1 MAFGDINRVNTNL
14 QSLSAQYSL
23 NKINQE
29 LANNQLQL
37 STGLRINKA
46 ADDAAGFSIASKIKG
61 KLAGMNQAS
70 RNIGDAKSM
79 LNIGESGLNSIM
91 DALIQIKSKATEGA
105 SGTLGQTEMNYV
117 EKQIN
122 ALGKQINTIAQN
134 TKYNG
139 SSLLYNSTGG
149 AGSTIDK
156 TFQVGDGSSDTYS
169 VSINDSTTASLF
181 ATSAT
186 GLSSAAVG
194 SFAMN
199 ESGSGGTV
207 VSQTDF
213 QNLLTDVG
221 SAIDTLA
228 GTTNQMGIDQNN
240 LSIRQDN
247 LSQAITSNSAA
258 KSRIMDANFAQVKSD
273 SVRLQILQ
281 QTATAALTQANS
293 SPQSVLT
300 ILRG

>member
-29 LANNQLQL
+29 LANNQMQL

-46 ADDAAGFSIASKIKG
+46 QDDAAGFSIASKIRG

-79 LNIGESGLNSIM
+79 MNIAESGLNSIM
-91 DALIQIKSKATEGA
+91 DSLIQMKSKATEGA
-105 SGTLGQTEMNYV
+105 SGTLGATERGYV
-117 EKQIN
+117 QKQIE
-122 ALGKQINTIAQN
+122 ALGNEINTVAGN

-139 SSLLYNSTGG
+139 SSLLDGG
-149 AGSTIDK
+149 GSAIQK
-156 TFQVGDGSSDTYS
+156 TFQVGDGSSDQYS
-169 VSINDSTTASLF
+169 VTINDSTTVSLF
-181 ATSAT
+181 SSTGAGTGVGTNTTGAGGFTMTGSAQ
-186 GLSSAAVG
+186 S
-194 SFAMN
+194 N
-199 ESGSGGTV
+199 
-207 VSQTDF
+207 F
-213 QNLLTDVG
+213 QNLLG
-221 SAIDTLA
+221 SINTAIDTLA
-228 GTTNQMGIDQNN
+228 GSTNQIGIDQNN

-247 LSQAITSNSAA
+247 LSQAITSNNAA

>member
-23 NKINQE
+23 NKINQQ
-29 LANNQLQL
+29 LANNQMQL

-46 ADDAAGFSIASKIKG
+46 QDDAAGFSIASKIRG

-79 LNIGESGLNSIM
+79 MNIAESGLNSIM
-91 DALIQIKSKATEGA
+91 DSLIQMKSKATEGA
-105 SGTLGQTEMNYV
+105 SGTLGATERGYV
-117 EKQIN
+117 QKQIE
-122 ALGKQINTIAQN
+122 ALGNEINTVAGN

-139 SSLLYNSTGG
+139 SSLLSNS
-149 AGSTIDK
+149 GSAISK

-169 VSINDSTTASLF
+169 VSINDSTTLSLF
-181 ATSAT
+181 SSTGAGTGVGTNTTGAGGFTMTGSAQ
-186 GLSSAAVG
+186 S
-194 SFAMN
+194 N
-199 ESGSGGTV
+199 
-207 VSQTDF
+207 F
-213 QNLLTDVG
+213 QNLLT
-221 SAIDTLA
+221 SINTAIDTLA

-247 LSQAITSNSAA
+247 LSQAITSNNAA

>member
-46 ADDAAGFSIASKIKG
+46 QDDAAGFSIASKIKG

-79 LNIGESGLNSIM
+79 MNIAESGINTIM
-91 DALIQIKSKATEGA
+91 DALIQMKSKATEGA
-105 SGTLGQTEMNYV
+105 SGTLGQTEMNYIQ
-117 EKQIN
+117 KQVD
-122 ALGKQINTIAQN
+122 ALGKQIDTTAAN

-139 SSLLYNSTGG
+139 SSLLDNGG
-149 AGSTIDK
+149 SGTINK
-156 TFQVGDGSSDTYS
+156 TFQVGDSNGDTYS

-181 ATSAT
+181 SGAGSAT
-186 GLSSAAVG
+186 GGTAGGTA
-194 SFAMN
+194 FAMAAT
-199 ESGSGGTV
+199 GTGGV
-207 VSQTDF
+207 VTQSDF
-213 QNLLTDVG
+213 QGLISDIT

-247 LSQAITSNSAA
+247 LSQAITSNNAA

>member
-29 LANNQLQL
+29 LANNQMQL

-46 ADDAAGFSIASKIKG
+46 QDDAAGFSIASKIRG

-79 LNIGESGLNSIM
+79 MNIAESGLNSIM
-91 DALIQIKSKATEGA
+91 DSLIQMKSKATEGA
-105 SGTLGQTEMNYV
+105 SGTLGATERGYV
-117 EKQIN
+117 QKQIE
-122 ALGKQINTIAQN
+122 ALGNEINTVAGN

-139 SSLLYNSTGG
+139 SSLLSNS
-149 AGSTIDK
+149 GSAISK

-169 VSINDSTTASLF
+169 VSINDSTTLSLF
-181 ATSAT
+181 SSTGAGTGVGTNTTGAGGFTMTGSAQSNFQNI
-186 GLSSAAVG
+186 LSSI
-194 SFAMN
+194 N
-199 ESGSGGTV
+199 T
-207 VSQTDF
+207 
-213 QNLLTDVG
+213 
-221 SAIDTLA
+221 AIDTLA
-228 GTTNQMGIDQNN
+228 GTTNQIGIDQNN

-247 LSQAITSNSAA
+247 LSQAITSNNAA

>member
-46 ADDAAGFSIASKIKG
+46 QDDAAGFSIASKIKG
-61 KLAGMNQAS
+61 KLAGMNQAN

-79 LNIGESGLNSIM
+79 LNIAESGINTIM
-91 DALIQIKSKATEGA
+91 DALIQMKSKATEGA
-105 SGTLGQTEMNYV
+105 SGTLGQTEMNYI

-122 ALGKQINTIAQN
+122 ALGKQIDTTAAN

-139 SSLLYNSTGG
+139 SSLLDNGGTGT
-149 AGSTIDK
+149 TIDK
-156 TFQVGDGSSDTYS
+156 TFQVGDSNGDTYS
-169 VSINDSTTASLF
+169 VSINDSTTSSLF
-181 ATSAT
+181 NGAGSAT
-186 GLSSAAVG
+186 GGTASTTD
-194 SFAMN
+194 FAMA
-199 ESGSGGTV
+199 ETGSGGTA
-207 VSQTDF
+207 VSQADF
-213 QNLLTDVG
+213 QGLISDIT

-247 LSQAITSNSAA
+247 LSQAITSNNAA